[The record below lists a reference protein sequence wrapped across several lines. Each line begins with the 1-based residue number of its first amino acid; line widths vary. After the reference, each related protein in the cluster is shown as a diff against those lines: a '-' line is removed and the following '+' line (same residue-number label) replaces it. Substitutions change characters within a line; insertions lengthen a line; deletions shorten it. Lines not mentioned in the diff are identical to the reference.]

1 MTDYSRDAII
11 NKLDDILGSEQK
23 DENKRANLIKK
34 TLLLLLLFLAVCLSA
49 FGIGMFKGIIDN
61 APDVD
66 TLQFGPSG
74 FASKAYDTEGN
85 LIATLVQEGSNREE
99 ATFEELPEDLINAVV
114 AIEDQ
119 RFWQHN
125 GIDLKSITR
134 AVRGVITG
142 NDAGGGSTLTQQLI
156 KNNVFKG
163 GMEEG
168 FARYERKFQEWY
180 LALMLENQP
189 NVDKTELK
197 KEIITDYLNTIN
209 LGNNT
214 LGVKVAARRY
224 FNKDVSDLTLSECAV
239 LAAIPQNPTK
249 YNPLKNPEENQK
261 RRSQVLSDMLEQG
274 YIDEDEYNRALYD
287 NVYARIKLADALT
300 SDEDKPYS
308 YFTDALIENCI
319 EVFTEELGLTNKQAH
334 DLLYSGGLR
343 IETTQD
349 PKLQA
354 IVDEE
359 VNDPDNYD
367 TFKYSFTW
375 RCSVK
380 HPDGSMTHYSEHDIE
395 SYSKNVK
402 NERSYSGLFRTEEA
416 INDRIEEYKSTVI
429 TEGDEIIAET
439 LDTTLQPQLS
449 FVLMDQKTKEVK
461 ALTGGR
467 GEKKYSLGLNR
478 ASNVV
483 RQPGSVFKVVSS
495 FAPAIEECGATLGTV
510 YYDSEYSIGE
520 KQFRNWWTEGKYF
533 GYSSI
538 REGIEYSMNIVAIRC
553 MVETVTPEVGIEFA
567 KRLGISTLTE
577 EDVNPAAA
585 LGGLYNGVTNLE
597 LTNAFATI
605 ADGGEYGRAKFF
617 TKIYDHDGNILIDLT
632 DEETEK
638 VMKDSTAFLLTDA
651 MRESM
656 IYQLKWASNGG
667 VNTTSTR
674 AHLDNISCAGKSGTT
689 TNNVD
694 IWFVG
699 FTPYYTAG
707 VWGGCDEN
715 QSLYDKNTGVY
726 NGGTSFH
733 KDIWRKIM
741 TRVHEGF
748 ENKDFKKPDSVVEV
762 EICRKSGKLPHSGC
776 YSDYRAGTDAVYT
789 EYFDVDNVPTETC
802 EIHTKGGSIVLPE
815 GEEDKRTDDSG
826 HASNYR
832 GSYSGGSSSSSS
844 NDADTPVATV
854 VPVDPDGPAPVEE
867 QPTAAPEPQ
876 PGEPGPNI
884 MYDTPPTAEYGPG
897 V

>member
-11 NKLDDILGSEQK
+11 DKLDDILGSEQK
-23 DENKRANLIKK
+23 DENKRANLVKK
-34 TLLLLLLFLAVCLSA
+34 TLLLVILFAFVCVSA

-66 TLQFGPSG
+66 TLQFGPTG
-74 FASKAYDTEGN
+74 FASKAYDIEGN

-99 ATFEELPEDLINAVV
+99 ATFDELPEDLINAVV

-119 RFWQHN
+119 RFWLHN

-134 AVRGVITG
+134 AVRGVLTG
-142 NDAGGGSTLTQQLI
+142 NNEGGGSTLTQQLI

-163 GMEEG
+163 GMEKG

-189 NVDKTELK
+189 DVDKTELK
-197 KEIITDYLNTIN
+197 KQIITDYLNTIN

-224 FNKDVSDLTLSECAV
+224 FNKEVSDLTLSECTV

-249 YNPLKNPEENQK
+249 YNPLRNPEENQK
-261 RRSQVLSDMLEQG
+261 RRSQVLSNMLEQG
-274 YIDEDEYNRALYD
+274 YIDEDEYNYALND
-287 NVYARIKLADALT
+287 DVYSRIKAADAVT
-300 SDEDKPYS
+300 SEDDKPYS
-308 YFTDALIENCI
+308 YFVDSLIEDCI
-319 EVFTEELGLTNKQAH
+319 EVFTEELGLTNEQAH

-359 VNDPDNYD
+359 INDPDNYD

-375 RCSVK
+375 RCSVE
-380 HPDGSMTHYSEHDIE
+380 HPDGSLTHYSEHDIE
-395 SYSKNVK
+395 NYSKDVLEEN
-402 NERSYSGLFRTEEA
+402 YTGLFRTEDA
-416 INDRIEEYKSTVI
+416 IKERIDEYKETVI
-429 TEGDEIIAET
+429 ENGDEIIAET
-439 LDTTLQPQLS
+439 LDTTLQPQIS
-449 FVLMDQKTKEVK
+449 FVLMDQETKEVK
-461 ALTGGR
+461 ALSGGR

-495 FAPAIEECGATLGTV
+495 FAPAIEECDATLGTV

-520 KQFRNWWTEGKYF
+520 KQFRNWWTSGKYF

-567 KRLGISTLTE
+567 KRLGISTLSE

-585 LGGLYNGVTNLE
+585 LGGLYRGVTNLD

-605 ADGGEYGRAKFF
+605 ADRGEYGRPKFF

-632 DEETEK
+632 DDETET
-638 VMKDSTAFLLTDA
+638 VMKESTAFLLTDA

-674 AHLDNISCAGKSGTT
+674 AHLDDMTCAGKSGTT

-707 VWGGCDEN
+707 VWAGCDEN
-715 QSLYDKNTGVY
+715 QSLYDSSTGVY

-748 ENKDFKKPDSVVEV
+748 ENKEFEVPDSVVEV
-762 EICRKSGKLPHSGC
+762 DICRKSGKLPHSGC
-776 YSDYRAGTDAVYT
+776 YDDYRAGTDAVYT
-789 EYFDVDNVPTETC
+789 EYFDEDNVPTETC
-802 EIHTKGGSIVLPE
+802 DIHTKSGRIILPE
-815 GEEDKRTDDSG
+815 GEEDKRTDDSS

-832 GSYSGGSSSSSS
+832 GYSGGGGSR
-844 NDADTPVATV
+844 NDSDTPVPTV
-854 VPVDPDGPAPVEE
+854 IPVDPTAGAIVEEPTAPAP
-867 QPTAAPEPQ
+867 TEPQ
-876 PGEPGPNI
+876 GSAPNVI
-884 MYDTPPTAEYGPG
+884 YNTPTTAEYGPG